1 MNKLPDFITRADIQT
16 EGEGE
21 YQDYIGINGTVAR
34 VSMKSTLSLQGYFS
48 VDRES
53 DYLMLRGHQGI
64 GTAFLLS
71 CTEDE
76 MIMVQNLLE
85 TIRS

>member
-1 MNKLPDFITRADIQT
+1 MIKLPDFITRVTCSEDVNHTQYGRHMIAQPP
-16 EGEGE
+16 
-21 YQDYIGINGTVAR
+21 
-34 VSMKSTLSLQGYFS
+34 SMSLTLEGYFS
-48 VDRES
+48 VDHQLGC
-53 DYLMLRGHQGI
+53 LMLRGHLGA

-85 TIRS
+85 TIRG

>member
-1 MNKLPDFITRADIQT
+1 MTELPVFITHMEVDHGQHNYLDIGGSRIIQQPDNT
-16 EGEGE
+16 
-21 YQDYIGINGTVAR
+21 N
-34 VSMKSTLSLQGYFS
+34 LL
-48 VDRES
+48 
-53 DYLMLRGHQGI
+53 LRGHFSIDHQLDCLMIRGYAGT

>member
-1 MNKLPDFITRADIQT
+1 MNKLPDFITRVTCSEDANHIQY
-16 EGEGE
+16 GRHMIA
-21 YQDYIGINGTVAR
+21 QPS
-34 VSMKSTLSLQGYFS
+34 SMSLTLEGYFS
-48 VDRES
+48 IDRES
-53 DYLMLRGHQGI
+53 DCLILRGHQGT

>member
-1 MNKLPDFITRADIQT
+1 MTELPDFITRVTCSGGADHIQYY
-16 EGEGE
+16 GRHM
-21 YQDYIGINGTVAR
+21 VAQPS
-34 VSMKSTLSLQGYFS
+34 SMSLTLEGYFS
-48 VDRES
+48 VDHES
-53 DYLMLRGHQGI
+53 DCLILRGHQGT

>member
-1 MNKLPDFITRADIQT
+1 MTELPVFITRVESSHNYGQPHVQPSIT
-16 EGEGE
+16 
-21 YQDYIGINGTVAR
+21 
-34 VSMKSTLSLQGYFS
+34 TLTLEGYFY

-53 DYLMLRGHQGI
+53 DCLMLRGHLGA

>member
-1 MNKLPDFITRADIQT
+1 MTELPGFITRIECSEDASHIQY
-16 EGEGE
+16 GRHMIA
-21 YQDYIGINGTVAR
+21 QPS
-34 VSMKSTLSLQGYFS
+34 SMSLTLEGYFS
-48 VDRES
+48 VDHQLGC
-53 DYLMLRGHQGI
+53 LMLRGHLGA